1 MFGPSDHPVPG
12 RRSAPRLTVVG
23 TADRPRALRPL
34 AVLYVEDDADDL
46 FLMRR
51 HLANSA
57 HFQVDLVHAQTLDA
71 ARTLAGEHDFDVVL
85 CDFWLGGDT
94 TVPLIDELARA
105 TAAAVVLVSSLENE
119 DIELIGRRAGAAGFV
134 AKDDLSAAGLDRIL
148 TTLLPA
154 DMVAETVDARQAG
167 GVGPWLRALMRTLDA
182 AGPVVGSTADEA
194 FAGRFIA
201 DLSAVDSPLRGDVI
215 DRLADLDRATRQGG
229 PVRFDAVPYLNDA
242 VATLRV
248 RGGRAADIVFLAPYL
263 PVPLVA
269 NPAIFTDLLHGF
281 FVEALDLV
289 RSGRTLHVTPQIV
302 AGSLVIRIS
311 ADAAPDRPPVDGGE
325 AARARAAA
333 DARRMLVETLAQAAG
348 GHCGFS
354 APAAPF
360 AAVLS
365 VPLRPPSR

>member
-1 MFGPSDHPVPG
+1 MFGPSDHKVPK

-23 TADRPRALRPL
+23 ATDRPQALRPL
-34 AVLYVEDDADDL
+34 TVLYVEDDADDV

-51 HLANSA
+51 HLAKSA
-57 HFQVDLVHAQTLDA
+57 HFQVELVHASTLDT
-71 ARTLAGEHDFDVVL
+71 ARTLTAEHAYDVVF

-105 TAAAVVLVSSLENE
+105 TDAAVVLVSSLENE

-134 AKDDLSAAGLDRIL
+134 AKDDLSAAALDRIL
-148 TTLLPA
+148 NTLLPA
-154 DMVAETVDARQAG
+154 GVVADAVDARQAG

-182 AGPVVGSTADEA
+182 AGPVVGATTDEA

-201 DLSAVDSPLRGDVI
+201 DLSAVDGSLRGDVI
-215 DRLADLDRATRQGG
+215 DRLADLDRASRRGG
-229 PVRFDAVPYLNDA
+229 PVRFDAVPYLTDA

-248 RGGRAADIVFLAPYL
+248 RGGRAARIDFLAPYL

-289 RSGRTLHVTPQIV
+289 RAGRPLVVTPQV
-302 AGSLVIRIS
+302 VSGALLVRMT
-311 ADAAPDRPPVDGGE
+311 ADTAPHRAPVDGSE
-325 AARARAAA
+325 AARTRAAA

-348 GHCGFS
+348 GHCGFG
-354 APAAPF
+354 APSAPF
-360 AAVLS
+360 AAILS
-365 VPLRPPSR
+365 VPLRPPAA